1 MRVSPNEQNQLNLKL
16 FLRLPAASAVA
27 KRSSVIVATRTCRI
41 GPEKQGVC
49 PPIFHGFSMSA
60 LSPMRVLRR
69 SDSGNVVC
77 PDIAIQPSRD
87 LPQTP
92 WSSQVLSSA
101 SRTLSHSGTA
111 EAFKTTFEVFPRVGP
126 DNSLEG
132 LTERSVGLIAH
143 RPGNVDELFVA
154 LFK

>member
-1 MRVSPNEQNQLNLKL
+1 MRLLAPIAQLAAANGRSGVGQASPLALIQINFCQDTTQEAKKPKKKRRGVVYLLGSRTMMQIRVWFVLALTILVMAK
-16 FLRLPAASAVA
+16 PVAA
-27 KRSSVIVATRTCRI
+27 
-41 GPEKQGVC
+41 Q
-49 PPIFHGFSMSA
+49 
-60 LSPMRVLRR
+60 
-69 SDSGNVVC
+69 
-77 PDIAIQPSRD
+77 RD

-126 DNSLEG
+126 DNPLEG